1 VRMYK
6 NGPLE
11 KYILDL
17 AAKKPAPGGGSAAC
31 LVSCLGISLLEM
43 VVNYTL
49 GKSAYEKYGKGLKK
63 ALISCAILRK
73 IFLDLLD
80 KDIQAYIGK
89 DRGDSLKIP
98 LKACEFSFKGMKLLP
113 GLAQRTNPALASD
126 LVMAA
131 ILLEAGFSSAYFNV
145 EINLKNIK
153 RSQRSGSIRSDLSR
167 KMILVRKIRQDL
179 EAEGG
184 KIIRR

>member
-1 VRMYK
+1 MYK
-6 NGPLE
+6 DKSLV
-11 KYILDL
+11 KYIEDL
-17 AAKKPAPGGGSAAC
+17 AAKMPAPGGGSAAC

-43 VVNYTL
+43 AVNFTL
-49 GKSAYEKYGKGLKK
+49 GKNAYAKYNKSLKK
-63 ALISCAILRK
+63 ALIACAILRK

-80 KDIQAYIGK
+80 ADISAYREKDAGN
-89 DRGDSLKIP
+89 SLKIP
-98 LKACEFSFKGMKLLP
+98 LKACELSFKAIKMLP
-113 GLAQRTNPALASD
+113 GLARRTNPALASD

-153 RSQRSGSIRSDLSR
+153 NSQEALGIRRDLSG
-167 KMILVRKIRQDL
+167 KMKLVKKIRQDL